1 MKTIHKYEL
10 NDLTDSMHIETHHVD
25 QWLSVDVQR
34 GQPVVWAVV
43 DTAKLKQVRTIYI
56 RGTGHPMT
64 GEEGHFLGTLLLEGG
79 SLVFHVFLNILDPSQ

>member
-10 NDLTDSMHIETHHVD
+10 HPIMDVTALETDHVE

-34 GQPVVWAVV
+34 DQPVVWAVV
-43 DTAKLKQVRTIYI
+43 DTDKPLQSHTLYI

-64 GEEGHFLGTLLLEGG
+64 GHEGRFLGTILLDNG
-79 SLVFHVFLNILDPSQ
+79 SLVFHVFLSCVE